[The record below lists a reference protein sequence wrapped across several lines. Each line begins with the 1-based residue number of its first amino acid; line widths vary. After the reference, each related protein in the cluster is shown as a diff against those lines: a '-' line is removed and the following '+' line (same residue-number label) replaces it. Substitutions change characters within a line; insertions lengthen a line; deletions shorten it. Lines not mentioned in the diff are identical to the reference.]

1 MIRYPIGTQKIL
13 PFDTGKTH
21 QRRGGTRV
29 SQKTIRVCDGCG
41 KELTRTQDIFHLNLR
56 TDRFYNGVDSDYFEK
71 ELDFCERCANSIK
84 QTLEKIAERGQANE
98 N

>member
-1 MIRYPIGTQKIL
+1 MSIRHL
-13 PFDTGKTH
+13 
-21 QRRGGTRV
+21 
-29 SQKTIRVCDGCG
+29 RVCDGCG
-41 KELTRTQDIFHLNLR
+41 KELSRTQDIFHLNLR
-56 TDRFYNGVDSDYFEK
+56 TDRFYDGVDSDYFEK

>member
-1 MIRYPIGTQKIL
+1 
-13 PFDTGKTH
+13 
-21 QRRGGTRV
+21 V

-41 KELTRTQDIFHLNLR
+41 KELSRTQDIYHLNLR
-56 TDRFYNGVDSDYFEK
+56 TDRFFDSVEMDWFEK
-71 ELDFCERCANSIK
+71 NLDFCEKCANSIK

>member
-1 MIRYPIGTQKIL
+1 
-13 PFDTGKTH
+13 
-21 QRRGGTRV
+21 V

-41 KELTRTQDIFHLNLR
+41 KELSRTQDIYHLNLR
-56 TDRFYNGVDSDYFEK
+56 TNRFYDSVEMDWFEK
-71 ELDFCERCANSIK
+71 NFDFCERCANSIK